1 MKKVTYHTEKH
12 TAYITLNR
20 PDSHNAFDDE
30 MIARITKLCHRAA
43 ADDYVRSVV
52 LQANG
57 NTFCSGADLQWMQ
70 RMAQYDYE
78 TNMQDAQSLA
88 NMLETLNTLA
98 KPTIAKVHGAAFG
111 GAVGLVACCDIA
123 IATKLSKF
131 CLSEVRLG
139 LAPATIMPYIIDAI
153 GYRHARRYALSAEVI
168 SARRARRLGL
178 IHEAVTESELD
189 STVAALCA
197 QLHKGGPQAISAT
210 KGLLLECHQHEI
222 DESLQHKT
230 VATIAA
236 LRVGNEGQAGLA
248 AFFAKTKPVWHEDK

>member
-1 MKKVTYHTEKH
+1 
-12 TAYITLNR
+12 
-20 PDSHNAFDDE
+20 
-30 MIARITKLCHRAA
+30 
-43 ADDYVRSVV
+43 
-52 LQANG
+52 
-57 NTFCSGADLQWMQ
+57 
-70 RMAQYDYE
+70 MAQYDYE

-111 GAVGLVACCDIA
+111 GAVGLVACCVA

-153 GYRHARRYALSAEVI
+153 GYRHTRRYALSAEVI

-189 STVAALCA
+189 STVAPYAHNYTRGTSSNQCN
-197 QLHKGGPQAISAT
+197 QRIIIRMSSTRNRRIFAT
-210 KGLLLECHQHEI
+210 QNR
-222 DESLQHKT
+222 S
-230 VATIAA
+230 TIAA
-236 LRVGNEGQAGLA
+236 LRVSNEGQAGLA
-248 AFFAKTKPVWHEDK
+248 AFLQKRNPWHEDK